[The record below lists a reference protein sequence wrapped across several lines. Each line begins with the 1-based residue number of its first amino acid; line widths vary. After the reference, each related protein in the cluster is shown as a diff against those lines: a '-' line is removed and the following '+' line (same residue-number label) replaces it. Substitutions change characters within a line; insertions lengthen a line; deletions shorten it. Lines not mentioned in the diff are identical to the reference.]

1 MLGAG
6 YDSGAIGADGL
17 LLVERGLGFRRV
29 AGDIKL
35 RRITPWRIVSTT
47 ENARERD
54 LGCAATGKS
63 GRIGVD

>member
-35 RRITPWRIVSTT
+35 R
-47 ENARERD
+47 
-54 LGCAATGKS
+54 
-63 GRIGVD
+63 